1 MTGGPD
7 LRVRLGALEL
17 AHPIINASGTYDVLA
32 VAGEYGLG
40 AVPFSCY
47 VPKTVTPE
55 PRTGNPP
62 PRITETPSGIINAIG
77 LENPGIEAFIAD
89 LPRLA
94 GLRVPVVISVG
105 GARPADYLTV
115 VRRMEERLAAAGAG
129 RVPAIAGYELNV
141 SCPNVAAGGLSIGAD
156 PGALRELM
164 SAVRPLTARL
174 LIAKLTPNVTDIVA
188 AARAAA
194 AGGADA
200 ISLINTFKA
209 LVLDPVSLRP
219 FLGNR
224 TGGLCGPAI
233 RPIALRMVAEVAMSV
248 DLPLIG
254 MGGVTSGLE
263 ALEMIACGATAVAVG
278 AATLADPRAPGRI
291 LAELRA
297 ELTARGLAGLDDVRG
312 TALRD
317 S

>member
-1 MTGGPD
+1 VTGGPD
-7 LRVRLGALEL
+7 LRVRLGSLEL
-17 AHPIINASGTYDVLA
+17 LHPVINASGTYDVLA
-32 VAGEYGLG
+32 VAGERGLG

-55 PRTGNPP
+55 PRPGNPP

-94 GLRVPVVISVG
+94 GLPVPVIISVG
-105 GARPADYLTV
+105 GARPEDYLAV
-115 VRRMEERLAAAGAG
+115 VRRVEERLAGAG
-129 RVPAIAGYELNV
+129 VRELPPVAGYELNV
-141 SCPNVAAGGLSIGAD
+141 SCPNVSAGGLSIGAD
-156 PGALRELM
+156 PGALRELV
-164 SAVRPLTARL
+164 SAARPLTARL

-188 AARAAA
+188 PALAAA
-194 AGGADA
+194 EAGADA
-200 ISLINTFKA
+200 ISLINTLKA

-233 RPIALRMVAEVAMSV
+233 RPIALRMVAEVAASV

-254 MGGVTSGLE
+254 MGGVTSGQE

-291 LAELRA
+291 VRELRE
-297 ELTARGLAGLDDVRG
+297 ELAVRSLAGLDDIRG
-312 TALRD
+312 KALRD